1 MGLLGWS
8 PRMKAAVRWV
18 ARGAPPVSELGFP
31 VVPIVIYRFV
41 DLQRT

>member
-1 MGLLGWS
+1 MA
-8 PRMKAAVRWV
+8 RV
-18 ARGAPPVSELGFP
+18 APLVSELGFP